1 MAKLSFS
8 IALNLLT
15 QGIKRGAN
23 EVEATFKRMRST
35 IVGTFANLG
44 VGLGV
49 FSFGR
54 QMINAAK
61 DFEAGMARVRA
72 VSNATQA
79 EFKAM
84 EAEAKRLGATTKY
97 TATEAASALENLV
110 RNGLN
115 PGQATE
121 ALPRVLQFA
130 QANSIGLAEAADLL
144 TNTLNGFNM
153 AVSESGKTTD
163 IMSSTAAHSA
173 TNVLDLGE
181 ALKNAAPLANNCKIA
196 LQETN
201 AALGTLANVGIKGAD
216 AGTGL
221 KQFLIGLSSEAP
233 KGAKALQKYGLE
245 INQATLAA
253 DGLAGTLKKLYESGI
268 GQDNQALADVFGRRA
283 FSSAAA
289 LINNY
294 EKFIALNNTLNNAE
308 GETARMFE
316 QGTGRM
322 ENSLASLA
330 SAWEGFQIEFFQG
343 TENWFAAPVD
353 ALTNFIRFATGNL
366 SGLITRI
373 GVLWAGAKIVKYFR
387 EWQAASGTFYQSMAA
402 QAAAAHSKVNTLET
416 ASNTLKRNIKKLE
429 TQLEQAT
436 ADERLAIE
444 VQLNAKKRALA
455 ANELAITKAKNAA
468 KVADEKAAAV
478 ESLTGW
484 KLTFAQLK
492 LSVATV
498 GASIKAAFATA
509 GPLLFLAVITELIAG
524 VKNLW
529 DNTHKLESLQKEYA
543 AGVAEVTHTAELE
556 ELRTI
561 QRELNSANTTVEQ
574 QQSLIDKVNKKWGTT
589 YTKVSDVNAA
599 LTTQIGLIEKQALAE
614 YNARRLAEM
623 EAKRQEI
630 LDRHGGNEQSFLKEY
645 KDKRYSVGDFL
656 HYITPEWLD
665 GTHSMKTEGENFVA
679 YTKEIER
686 LRKNLGD
693 GLKAVADEAGKL
705 GNGDTGGHGGGGGG
719 GHTNT
724 TTQKQTELERLQ
736 ENYNQSLRE
745 LTLKR
750 QAGILSLAEYERALG
765 ELVNQTWLSAAS
777 GKEKAT
783 QESLFAKALGV
794 DAAVMRSNE
803 DYWKMAKA
811 EEDYTKEL
819 KALERAKAN
828 GVMSEEDYNKA
839 LYQLIKAT
847 LDDVGKLNVTGG
859 ALDELIKTLRL
870 AADKAANIK
879 PETPRDTTFDYKKT
893 ATQIAEDELAAAKK
907 RLEELKTAAGG
918 IAGVLEN
925 EINAAM
931 AKVTTLE
938 DALKVAKVKQD
949 IKELRKS
956 LAETKW
962 NGIKDIVSGTN
973 SAVNAWKSLGETLS
987 NADATG
993 WEKIMAVWNALT
1005 STVDGIVGI
1014 VTTINAWTEAS
1025 KKLAAAEQAES
1036 AIHTATTTQ
1045 KVAENAAG
1053 AASDAASAS
1062 ASVAK
1067 ATTSVAANTADAASS
1082 AAAGAAKLPFPA
1094 SLLAVGAAIAGV
1106 LALMASIPKFA
1117 GGGVVSGGTSV
1128 NDMQLARVNA
1138 GEMILNGSQQKNLW
1152 NAIEKGDLGGGQM
1165 QIKGYKIKGT
1175 DLYILYE
1182 NVKKK
1187 FKKS

>member
-35 IVGTFANLG
+35 IIGTFANLG
-44 VGLGV
+44 VGLSV

-97 TATEAASALENLV
+97 TATEAAGALENLV

-115 PGQATE
+115 PGQAAE
-121 ALPRVLQFA
+121 ALPKVLQFA

-153 AVSESGKTTD
+153 AVGDSQKATD

-181 ALKNAAPLANNCKIA
+181 ALKNSAPLANNCKIA
-196 LQETN
+196 IQETN

-233 KGAKALQKYGLE
+233 KGAAALQKYGLE

-294 EKFIALNNTLNNAE
+294 EKFIALNNTLGNAE

-330 SAWEGFQIEFFQG
+330 SAWEGFQIKFFQG

-366 SGLITRI
+366 SGLVTRI

-387 EWQAASGTFYQSMAA
+387 EWQAASGTFYQTMAT
-402 QAAAAHSKVNTLET
+402 QAAAAHAKVNTLES
-416 ASNTLKRNIKKLE
+416 ASNTLRRNIQKLE
-429 TQLEQAT
+429 SQLEKAT

-492 LSVATV
+492 MSVAGV
-498 GASIKAAFATA
+498 AASIKAAFATA

-561 QRELNSANTTVEQ
+561 QRELNDANTTVEQ
-574 QQSLIDKVNKKWGTT
+574 QQSLIDKINKKWGTT
-589 YTKVSDVNAA
+589 YTKVSDVNTA

-630 LDRHGGNEQSFLKEY
+630 LDRHGGSEQSFADEY
-645 KDKRYSVGDFL
+645 KNKRYSVGDFL

-665 GTHSMKTEGENFVA
+665 GTHSMKTEGENYAA

-705 GNGDTGGHGGGGGG
+705 GNGDTGGGG
-719 GHTNT
+719 GHTTTNT

-745 LTLKR
+745 LTLKH
-750 QAGILSLAEYERALG
+750 QAGIMTFAEYEKALG
-765 ELVNQTWLSAAS
+765 ELINQTWVSAAT
-777 GKEKAT
+777 GKEKGT
-783 QESLFAKALGV
+783 RESMFAKALAV
-794 DAAVMRSNE
+794 DAAVMRNNE

-811 EEDYTKEL
+811 EESYAQQLD
-819 KALERAKAN
+819 ALNRAKAN
-828 GVMSEEDYNKA
+828 GVMTEEDYNKA
-839 LYQLIKAT
+839 LYQLIKST
-847 LDDVGKLNVTGG
+847 LDDVGKLNVMGG
-859 ALDELIKTLRL
+859 ALDELVKSLRL
-870 AADKAANIK
+870 AAEKAVNIK
-879 PETPRDTTFDYKKT
+879 PETKRDTTFDYKKT
-893 ATQIAEDELAAAKK
+893 ATQIADEELTAAKK

-938 DALKVAKVKQD
+938 DALKIAKVKQD

-962 NGIKDIVSGTN
+962 NGIKDIVSGSN
-973 SAVNAWKSLGETLS
+973 SAVNSWKQLSETLK
-987 NADATG
+987 NTDASG
-993 WEKIMAVWNALT
+993 WEKIMAIFNALT
-1005 STVDGIVGI
+1005 STVDGIIGI
-1014 VTTINAWTEAS
+1014 VTTIDAWTAAS
-1025 KKLAAAEQAES
+1025 KKLAAAEQAEAAINAS
-1036 AIHTATTTQ
+1036 ATAQ
-1045 KVAENAAG
+1045 KVASNELG
-1053 AASDAASAS
+1053 ASSDAAAAS
-1062 ASVAK
+1062 ATAAK
-1067 ATTSVAANTADAASS
+1067 ATTTVAANTADAASS

-1117 GGGVVSGGTSV
+1117 GGGVISGGTSV

-1152 NAIEKGDLGGGQM
+1152 NAIENGNFGGGGV

-1175 DLYILYE
+1175 DLYILIE

>member
-1 MAKLSFS
+1 MAKLNFS

-15 QGIKRGAN
+15 QGIKQGAN
-23 EVEATFKRMRST
+23 EVEATFKRMRSSV
-35 IVGTFANLG
+35 INTFANLG

-97 TATEAASALENLV
+97 TATEAAGALENLV

-121 ALPRVLQFA
+121 ALPKVLQFA

-153 AVSESGKTTD
+153 AVSDSQKATD

-196 LQETN
+196 IQETN

-253 DGLAGTLKKLYESGI
+253 DGLAGTLKKLYDSGI

-294 EKFIALNNTLNNAE
+294 EKFIALNQTLSNAE

-316 QGTGRM
+316 QGTGKM
-322 ENSLASLA
+322 ENALASLA
-330 SAWEGFQIEFFQG
+330 SAWEGLQIQIFQSSEG
-343 TENWFAAPVD
+343 WFVAPVE
-353 ALTNFIRFATGNL
+353 ALTNFIRFATTNMA
-366 SGLITRI
+366 GLVARI
-373 GVLWAGAKIVKYFR
+373 AVLWAGAKIIKYFR
-387 EWQAASGTFYQSMAA
+387 EWQSASGTFCQTMAT
-402 QAAAAHSKVNTLET
+402 QAAAAHAKVNTLER
-416 ASNTLKRNIKKLE
+416 AGATLKKNIKSLE
-429 TQLEQAT
+429 AQLEKAS

-444 VQLNAKKRALA
+444 VQLEAKKRALA
-455 ANELAITKAKNAA
+455 ANELAVVKAKNAA

-478 ESLTGW
+478 QSLTGW
-484 KLTFAQLK
+484 KLAFAQVK
-492 LSVATV
+492 MSMAGVA
-498 GASIKAAFATA
+498 ASIKAAFATA
-509 GPLLFLAVITELIAG
+509 GPLLLLAVITELIAG
-524 VKNLW
+524 VKTLW
-529 DNTHKLESLQKEYA
+529 DNTHKLTTLQREYA
-543 AGVAEVTHTAELE
+543 EGVAEVTHTAELE

-561 QRELNSANTTVEQ
+561 QRELNSANTTVSQ
-574 QQSLIDKVNKKWGTT
+574 QQTLIDKINKKWGTT
-589 YTKVSDVNAA
+589 YTKVSEVNAA

-630 LDRHGGNEQSFLKEY
+630 LDRHGGDEQSFFAEY
-645 KDKRYSVGDFL
+645 KKKRYSAGDFWNF
-656 HYITPEWLD
+656 ITPEWLN
-665 GTHSMKTEGENFVA
+665 GNHSMKTEGENYVA

-693 GLKAVADEAGKL
+693 GLKEIADEAGKIDD
-705 GNGDTGGHGGGGGG
+705 GNGGGGGG
-719 GHTNT
+719 GTTNT
-724 TTQKQTELERLQ
+724 KTKHQSELERLQ
-736 ENYNQSLRE
+736 ESYNQQLRE
-745 LTLKR
+745 LILKR
-750 QAGILSLAEYERALG
+750 AAGITTENQYQAALADLRQ
-765 ELVNQTWLSAAS
+765 QTWLSAAS
-777 GKEKAT
+777 GKDVATRQSEFARQLAEQVKADNGEKPRRELNAAIESYQKQMDELARQQAAGVLKEKDYNEAVIRAGLAFINQAAT
-783 QESLFAKALGV
+783 IDGLTDEQKRAIKAVQEFT
-794 DAAVMRSNE
+794 AAIELESIKTPDKGRDTTY
-803 DYWKMAKA
+803 DYKKSASQIA
-811 EEDYTKEL
+811 QDEL
-819 KALERAKAN
+819 QYQLERA
-828 GVMSEEDYNKA
+828 
-839 LYQLIKAT
+839 QR
-847 LDDVGKLNVTGG
+847 
-859 ALDELIKTLRL
+859 ELEKMRGLTSDIT
-870 AADKAANIK
+870 
-879 PETPRDTTFDYKKT
+879 E
-893 ATQIAEDELAAAKK
+893 
-907 RLEELKTAAGG
+907 
-918 IAGVLEN
+918 
-925 EINAAM
+925 EINMQM
-931 AKVTTLE
+931 AKVTSLE
-938 DALKVAKVKQD
+938 DALKLAKVKQD
-949 IKELRKS
+949 VKELKKA

-973 SAVNAWKSLGETLS
+973 SVVSAWRSLGDTLN

-993 WEKIMAVWNALT
+993 WEKIMAVWNAIT

-1014 VTTINAWTEAS
+1014 VNTIDAWTEAS
-1025 KKLAAAEQAES
+1025 KKLAAAEQAEA

-1045 KVAENAAG
+1045 KVAENAQG

-1117 GGGVVSGGTSV
+1117 RGGVVSGGTSV

-1138 GEMILNGSQQKNLW
+1138 GEMILNGTQQKNLW
-1152 NAIEKGDLGGGQM
+1152 NAIESGNLGGGQT

-1175 DLYILYE
+1175 DLYVLIE